1 MDLSDPHQI
10 IGNRCIEVAETNS
23 TNTML
28 ALLDQEASLP
38 EGTVLFAG
46 HQTSGRGQ
54 FSKSWQSEPDQNILA
69 SILLKPKSFPTDRL
83 FEINIAV
90 TLGLFDLLDKHF
102 PGRVKIKW
110 SNDILVEDKKIAGV
124 LIENQVGATYLTR
137 TIAGIG
143 FNVNQENFGTELPFA
158 TSLKLLT
165 GEHQDIFEWK
175 NGLLTSINYFYHRML
190 QGWSEMDRKL
200 YIKNLY
206 GFGEWKTWISGD
218 ADFEGMITGID
229 TMGRLCMKTKQD
241 HSSYWNPGEIIP
253 QAFNNINRKF

>member
-69 SILLKPKSFPTDRL
+69 SILLKPKSFPTDRM

-110 SNDILVEDKKIAGV
+110 SNDILVEDKKIAGI
-124 LIENQVGATYLTR
+124 LIENQMGSTHLTR

-143 FNVNQENFGTELPFA
+143 LNINQTDFGPGLPHA
-158 TSLKLLT
+158 TSVKLLT
-165 GEHQDIFEWK
+165 GFDQDTNTWK
-175 NGLLTSINYFYHRML
+175 KNLLKHINHYYIRILNGL
-190 QGWSEMDRKL
+190 SESDEKK
-200 YIKNLY
+200 YIQKLY
-206 GFGEWKTWISGD
+206 GFGEWIFWETQIGKMEAKVAGVDKSGQLLLTTR
-218 ADFEGMITGID
+218 GGN
-229 TMGRLCMKTKQD
+229 MKAW
-241 HSSYWNPGEIIP
+241 SPGSLQPCTFI
-253 QAFNNINRKF
+253 